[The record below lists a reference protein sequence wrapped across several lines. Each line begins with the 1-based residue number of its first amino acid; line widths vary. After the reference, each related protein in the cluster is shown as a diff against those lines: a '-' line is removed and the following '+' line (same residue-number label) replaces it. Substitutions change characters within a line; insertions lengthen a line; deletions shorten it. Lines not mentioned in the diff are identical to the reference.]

1 MTLAHDAFTPKST
14 QSANSFFQNRPLFK
28 PGTLYLAN
36 GAKFKGYVPV
46 WLDGTFE
53 GEVVFNTGMTGYPEA
68 LTDPSYSGQI
78 LTFTYP
84 LLGNYGV
91 SDAKTWESTHIQV
104 AGVILHELFL
114 HPEHHSS
121 HSSLLKWLEHEKI
134 PVIIAIDT
142 RALTK
147 EIREHG
153 VLLGAISSQSKA
165 PKKFHDPNEAHLVKK
180 VSITKAETHG
190 NGKYKIIAVDC
201 GMKQNIINNFL
212 KFPVTVK
219 RVPFD
224 YDYSDED
231 YDGLFISNGPGDPAM
246 CVETIHVLQKALKKH
261 PQRPIFG
268 ICLGS
273 QILGLAIGA
282 KTYKLPFGHRGQNQP
297 VIDTKTHK
305 AYLSSQNHGYAV
317 NEKTLPKDWHVSFRH
332 LNDNTVA
339 GITHKSGLYEA
350 VQYHPEA
357 CPGPEDANYLFK
369 KFIDLIGKAK
379 K

>member
-1 MTLAHDAFTPKST
+1 MDATK
-14 QSANSFFQNRPLFK
+14 NFK
-28 PGTLYLAN
+28 EGTLYLAN
-36 GAKFKGYVPV
+36 GTKFKGYIPDWVKGSF
-46 WLDGTFE
+46 D

-68 LTDPSYSGQI
+68 LTDPSYAGQI

-91 SDAKTWESTHIQV
+91 ADAKTWESPHIQV

-114 HPEHHSS
+114 TPEHHEAKT
-121 HSSLLKWLEHEKI
+121 SLLNWLKQENI
-134 PVIIAIDT
+134 PVIIDVDT

-153 VLLGAISSQSKA
+153 ALLGAISSSTKA
-165 PKKFHDPNEAHLVKK
+165 PKNFNDPNKEHLVKK
-180 VSITKAETHG
+180 VSVKQVKTYG
-190 NGKYKIIAVDC
+190 QGPLKIIAVDC

-212 KFPVTVK
+212 NFPVTLK

-224 YDYSDED
+224 YDYSNEE
-231 YDGLFISNGPGDPAM
+231 YDGLFISNGPGDPAL
-246 CVETIHVLQKALKKH
+246 CKETISILQKALKKH
-261 PQRPIFG
+261 PNRPMFG

-273 QILGLAIGA
+273 QILGLAINA

-297 VIDTKTHK
+297 VIDTQTGK

-317 NEKTLPKDWHVSFRH
+317 NEKTLPKDWYVSFRH

-369 KFIDLIGKAK
+369 KFIDLVQAK
-379 K
+379 QQK

>member
-1 MTLAHDAFTPKST
+1 MNTLANDALHDQNSP
-14 QSANSFFQNRPLFK
+14 SANSFFQNFSE
-28 PGTLYLAN
+28 GTLYLAN
-36 GAKFKGYVPV
+36 GDKFKGYIPQ
-46 WLDGTFE
+46 WLHGSFE
-53 GEVVFNTGMTGYPEA
+53 GEVVFNTGMTGYTEA
-68 LTDPSYSGQI
+68 LTDPSYAGQI

-91 SDAKTWESTHIQV
+91 ADPSTWESPKIQV

-114 HPEHHSS
+114 DPKHHASQLT
-121 HSSLLKWLEHEKI
+121 LLDWLKRENT
-134 PVIIAIDT
+134 PVIINVDT

-147 EIREHG
+147 VLSKHG
-153 VLLGAISSQSKA
+153 VLLGAISSSSKA
-165 PKKFHDPNEAHLVKK
+165 PKKFHDPNKEHLVKK
-180 VSITKAETHG
+180 VSCKQPETYG

-212 KFPVTVK
+212 KFPVTLK

-224 YDYSDED
+224 YDYTNED
-231 YDGLFISNGPGDPAM
+231 YDGLFISNGPGDPTI
-246 CVETIHVLQKALKKH
+246 CKETIEILKKALKKH
-261 PQRPIFG
+261 PERPMFG

-297 VIDTKTHK
+297 VIDTETGK
-305 AYLSSQNHGYAV
+305 AYLTSQNHGYAV
-317 NEKTLPKDWHVSFRH
+317 NKKTLPKDWRVSFRH

-339 GITHKSGLYEA
+339 GITHKNGLYEA

-369 KFIDLIGKAK
+369 KFMDLIIK
-379 K
+379 KKTQ

>member
-1 MTLAHDAFTPKST
+1 MKNNKAK
-14 QSANSFFQNRPLFK
+14 FK
-28 PGTLYLAN
+28 EGKLYLAN
-36 GAKFKGYVPV
+36 GTEFNGYIPD
-46 WLDGTFE
+46 WLDGSFD

-91 SDAKTWESTHIQV
+91 ADQSTWESPKIQV
-104 AGVILHELFL
+104 AGVVLHELFL
-114 HPEHHSS
+114 NPEHHASQS
-121 HSSLLKWLEHEKI
+121 TLLEWLKRENI
-134 PVIIAIDT
+134 PVIIGVDT

-147 EIREHG
+147 VIRDHG
-153 VLLGAISSQSKA
+153 VLLGAISSKDKA
-165 PKKFHDPNEAHLVKK
+165 PKKFIDPNKDHLVKK
-180 VSITKAETHG
+180 ASTKKIETY
-190 NGKYKIIAVDC
+190 GKGKLNIIAVDC
-201 GMKQNIINNFL
+201 GIKMNIINNFL
-212 KFPVTVK
+212 NFPVTLK

-224 YDYSDED
+224 YDYTNDD
-231 YDGLFISNGPGDPAM
+231 YDGLFISNGPGDPTV
-246 CVETIHVLQKALKKH
+246 CTETIATLAKALKKN
-261 PQRPIFG
+261 PEKPIFG

-297 VIDTKTHK
+297 VIDTQTQK
-305 AYLSSQNHGYAV
+305 AYLTSQNHGYAV
-317 NEKTLPKDWHVSFRH
+317 NEKTLPKDWLVSFRH
-332 LNDNTVA
+332 LNDDTVA

-369 KFIDLIGKAK
+369 KFIDLVAK
-379 K
+379 TKNHKRDA

>member
-1 MTLAHDAFTPKST
+1 MNNIK
-14 QSANSFFQNRPLFK
+14 FK
-28 PGTLYLAN
+28 EGNLYLAN
-36 GAKFKGYVPV
+36 GAKFQGFIPD
-46 WLDGTFE
+46 WLEGSFE

-68 LTDPSYSGQI
+68 LTDPSYSSQI

-91 SDAKTWESTHIQV
+91 AEQKSWESQQIQV

-114 HPEHHSS
+114 SPEHHSS
-121 HSSLLKWLEHEKI
+121 QSSLLEWLKREKI
-134 PVIIAIDT
+134 PVLINVDT

-147 EIREHG
+147 AIREHG
-153 VLLGAISSQSKA
+153 ALLGAISSKDKA
-165 PKKFHDPNEAHLVKK
+165 PKVFHDPNKDHLVKK
-180 VSITKAETHG
+180 VSIKKPETYG

-212 KFPVTVK
+212 KFPVTLK

-231 YDGLFISNGPGDPAM
+231 YDGLFISNGPGDPAV
-246 CVETIHVLQKALKKH
+246 CTETIANLQKALKKH
-261 PQRPIFG
+261 PERPMFG

-297 VIDTKTHK
+297 VIDTVTQK

-317 NEKTLPKDWHVSFRH
+317 NEKTLPKDWQVSFRH

-339 GITHKSGLYEA
+339 GITHKNGLYEA

-369 KFIDLIGKAK
+369 KFIDKVIKSK